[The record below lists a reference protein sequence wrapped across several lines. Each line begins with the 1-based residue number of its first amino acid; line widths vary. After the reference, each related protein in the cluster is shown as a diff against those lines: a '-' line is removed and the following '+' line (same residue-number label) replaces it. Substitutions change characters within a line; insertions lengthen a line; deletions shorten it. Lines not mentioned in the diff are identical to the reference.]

1 MIDGLVSNC
10 WAWQLAH
17 GESLVGLI
25 EQAQSRGFTYIEL
38 RQHSLG
44 EFEID
49 GLPQPLAFQE
59 LGARFPNMEFD
70 LAIALPFL
78 GSAAQLDASP
88 LFEASRSAC
97 IELSGTRRPHLRLV
111 DLATTEDDSRSL
123 SPTQSACTIADMT
136 ESLFDV
142 GGILSLEHSIQ
153 PWSFFRAAFDAA
165 RDELARRGIDRNA
178 LRICFDP
185 CNLLLLK
192 GEHLDAAEVTRSL
205 SRDELSMIHFKQ
217 RIDGS
222 LAPNV
227 CDGQIDLRRVCSA
240 IRERSLEVPRLFE
253 IPGGAEIWDHVDLSC
268 LYLSRLGRS

>member
-17 GESLVGLI
+17 GESLVDLI
-25 EQAQSRGFTYIEL
+25 EQAQNRGFTYIEL

-49 GLPQPLAFQE
+49 GLPTPRAFRE
-59 LGARFPNMEFD
+59 LGARFPSMEFD
-70 LAIALPFL
+70 LYREVTERIRE
-78 GSAAQLDASP
+78 SP

-111 DLATTEDDSRSL
+111 DLTTTEDDSRSL
-123 SPTQSACTIADMT
+123 NPTQSACIIADMT

-165 RDELARRGIDRNA
+165 RDELARRGIDRNS

-185 CNLLLLK
+185 CNLLLLED
-192 GEHLDAAEVTRSL
+192 EHLDASEVTRRL

-217 RIDGS
+217 RIDAS
-222 LAPNV
+222 PVPNV
-227 CDGQIDLRRVCSA
+227 CDGQIDWRRVCSA
-240 IRERSLEVPRLFE
+240 IRERSLDVPYLLE
-253 IPGGAEIWDHVDLSC
+253 IPGTAEIWDHVDRSC
-268 LYLSRLGRS
+268 EYVSRMERS